1 MILAASWASAARAP
15 SCAAS
20 PPRPA
25 SRSLL
30 RLFPE
35 SFDFIFA
42 PCKICRLEELLHLK
56 CFGLRGRR
64 AGCGHVA
71 GRPALGERSPEK
83 NDELFE
89 QAAVVRGRPSAG
101 RQPARASSAYGTEI
115 QDRSARAML
124 RAALPR
130 AAAASFRVRAR

>member
-64 AGCGHVA
+64 AGCGHAA

-89 QAAVVRGRPSAG
+89 QAVGPPRVGLVQLLEL
-101 RQPARASSAYGTEI
+101 RQRMEQKFRIDPRVQCCE
-115 QDRSARAML
+115 L
-124 RAALPR
+124 R
-130 AAAASFRVRAR
+130 FREL